1 MNYGSILLNI
11 IIHLFKWRQYQQ
23 NPKRAKGLAV
33 GETLVLDPHLLQK
46 STITRLALLILYS
59 IQVCGLY
66 DLKIKY
72 TYIFIT
78 NTNGC
83 V

>member
-33 GETLVLDPHLLQK
+33 GETLVLDPICYRNLQSHVLL
-46 STITRLALLILYS
+46 Y
-59 IQVCGLY
+59 
-66 DLKIKY
+66 
-72 TYIFIT
+72 
-78 NTNGC
+78 
-83 V
+83 